1 LSAGL
6 RGPVAGPVGVDARIA
21 FSDGL
26 PLTEVALDA
35 AVSLETADQPL
46 EQGVGRSAVPGD
58 ADGFLRLDV
67 EFYGEWSAPVGGGR
81 LRPYLRIL
89 NALDR
94 RDALFYYFEPWRD
107 PDLTPLARHSVWPV
121 LGISWSF

>member
-1 LSAGL
+1 M
-6 RGPVAGPVGVDARIA
+6 GPVGIDARMA

-26 PLTEVALDA
+26 PLTEVALDVA
-35 AVSLETADQPL
+35 LSPETLDRPL
-46 EQGVGRSAVPGD
+46 DDDVARGGTPYRD
-58 ADGFLRLDV
+58 ADGFLRLDLEV
-67 EFYGEWSAPVGGGR
+67 YGEWDAPVGSGR
-81 LRPYLRIL
+81 LRPYLRVL

-107 PDLTPLARHSVWPV
+107 PDLTPLAQHRLWPV